1 MASSNIEQAL
11 FVRLQSTT
19 ASTAVNDQFGERV
32 YWRQAEQGATMPYLV
47 YFVVSDPHTPMAYG
61 TYKDAGQ
68 ARVQFSVLSS
78 DRYKVLTAAKAARDN
93 LDQFSGSM
101 DGVTVVS
108 LNCGGIITHSVDVL
122 AGQGVQDL
130 DNVFHASVDALIR
143 YVDP

>member
-19 ASTAVNDQFGERV
+19 CSTAVYDQFGNRL
-32 YWRQAEQGATMPYLV
+32 YWRQAEQGASMPYLV

-78 DRYKVLTAAKAARDN
+78 DRYKALTAAKAARDN

-108 LNCGGIITHSVDVL
+108 LNCGGIITHPVEPE
-122 AGQGVQDL
+122 
-130 DNVFHASVDALIR
+130 DNVFHASFDALIR
-143 YVDP
+143 YVDPT

>member
-11 FVRLQSTT
+11 FARLHSTDS
-19 ASTAVNDQFGERV
+19 STEVNDQFGDRV
-32 YWRQAEQGATMPYLV
+32 YWRQAEQGASMPYLV

-68 ARVQFSVLSS
+68 ARVQFSAFSS
-78 DRYKVLTAAKAARDN
+78 DRYKALTAADKARDN

-101 DGVTVVS
+101 DGVTIVS
-108 LNCGGIITHSVDVL
+108 LNCSGIITHPVNEE
-122 AGQGVQDL
+122 
-130 DNVFHASVDALIR
+130 DNVFHASFDALIR